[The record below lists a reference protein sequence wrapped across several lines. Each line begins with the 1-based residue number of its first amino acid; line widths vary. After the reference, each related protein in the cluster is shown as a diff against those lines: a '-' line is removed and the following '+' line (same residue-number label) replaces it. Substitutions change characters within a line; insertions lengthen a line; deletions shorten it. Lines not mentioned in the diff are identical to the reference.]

1 MYTTPCPPNFCPLK
15 VFFFFGSGT
24 GLEPIF
30 TLMARQLSNKNKNR
44 AAPITRIGDLDPDLD
59 VDADN
64 LAAACGNQESLAV
77 SETSGKFRR
86 HFVHV
91 FPTHRVCLLASV
103 CLGHTNNLVTGKK
116 DETCEKRKKHLHFLL
131 LCKWQLPI
139 FFFLVFAPLT
149 SNIAGRVGQHQENVP
164 AKMIFFAIVLFCS
177 FRSYFVPLT
186 KLKNVVVAYISC
198 AILHFF
204 QDFFCVFFFFGVVR
218 LFLCCAHA
226 FFTMSSC

>member
-1 MYTTPCPPNFCPLK
+1 MLPFLFYFLPLGFFFSFLVFFFGLPALGRFAARWFKNSCSTDEIMYTTPCPPNFRPLK
-15 VFFFFGSGT
+15 VFFFFFFGSGT

-139 FFFLVFAPLT
+139 FFFWFLLHSLRILLGGSV
-149 SNIAGRVGQHQENVP
+149 SIR
-164 AKMIFFAIVLFCS
+164 KMCQ
-177 FRSYFVPLT
+177 
-186 KLKNVVVAYISC
+186 LK
-198 AILHFF
+198 
-204 QDFFCVFFFFGVVR
+204 
-218 LFLCCAHA
+218 
-226 FFTMSSC
+226 

>member
-1 MYTTPCPPNFCPLK
+1 MLPFLFYFLPLGFFFSFLVFFFGLPALGRFAARWFKNSCSTDEIMYTTPCPPNFCPLK

-139 FFFLVFAPLT
+139 FFFWFLLHSLRILLGGSV
-149 SNIAGRVGQHQENVP
+149 SIR
-164 AKMIFFAIVLFCS
+164 KMCQ
-177 FRSYFVPLT
+177 
-186 KLKNVVVAYISC
+186 LK
-198 AILHFF
+198 
-204 QDFFCVFFFFGVVR
+204 
-218 LFLCCAHA
+218 
-226 FFTMSSC
+226 

>member
-1 MYTTPCPPNFCPLK
+1 LDSFSHFLIFFFGLPALGRFAARWFKNSCSTDEIMYTTPCPPNFCPLK

-131 LCKWQLPI
+131 LCKWHL
-139 FFFLVFAPLT
+139 A
-149 SNIAGRVGQHQENVP
+149 
-164 AKMIFFAIVLFCS
+164 
-177 FRSYFVPLT
+177 
-186 KLKNVVVAYISC
+186 
-198 AILHFF
+198 
-204 QDFFCVFFFFGVVR
+204 FFFGFCSTHFEYCWAGR
-218 LFLCCAHA
+218 SASGKCA
-226 FFTMSSC
+226 S

>member
-1 MYTTPCPPNFCPLK
+1 VLPFLFYFLPLGFFFSFLDFFFLGYLRLGASLLAGLK
-15 VFFFFGSGT
+15 IHAAQTKLCIRPLAHRTSDHSKFSFFFFGSGT

-131 LCKWQLPI
+131 LCKWHLA
-139 FFFLVFAPLT
+139 FFFWFLLHSLRILLGGSV
-149 SNIAGRVGQHQENVP
+149 SIR
-164 AKMIFFAIVLFCS
+164 KMCQ
-177 FRSYFVPLT
+177 
-186 KLKNVVVAYISC
+186 LK
-198 AILHFF
+198 
-204 QDFFCVFFFFGVVR
+204 
-218 LFLCCAHA
+218 
-226 FFTMSSC
+226 